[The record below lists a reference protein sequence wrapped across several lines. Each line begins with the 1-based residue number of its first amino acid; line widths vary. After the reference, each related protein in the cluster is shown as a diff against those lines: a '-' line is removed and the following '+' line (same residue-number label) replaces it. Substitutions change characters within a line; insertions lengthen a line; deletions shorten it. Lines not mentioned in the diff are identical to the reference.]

1 MSVVPN
7 VPARKNTIVL
17 PSGLVKSY
25 ADTENEDPLHKI
37 NNECRQTQ
45 AKIFELKDL
54 LDSLVL
60 TGKGGSAFS
69 GEVAEAR
76 VGELS
81 EVKIKLA
88 KADEK
93 ILMLESQMEF
103 NLTAASRKDKALL
116 IAQQEADK
124 VAIMEARIRE
134 LEMKSPD
141 GAKVS
146 TMAAENES
154 LRLRITELSPFEE
167 ENKKLRLRIGELER
181 QLG

>member
-37 NNECRQTQ
+37 NNECRQTQVQTQHHVRCWRSERRNTVQ

-93 ILMLESQMEF
+93 ILMLEVS
-103 NLTAASRKDKALL
+103 LL
-116 IAQQEADK
+116 
-124 VAIMEARIRE
+124 VV
-134 LEMKSPD
+134 SPILPD
-141 GAKVS
+141 RVVRVYCRAKWSS
-146 TMAAENES
+146 T
-154 LRLRITELSPFEE
+154 
-167 ENKKLRLRIGELER
+167 
-181 QLG
+181 